1 MGARENQYRAD
12 AELQDCCHGSQGRL
26 WLGVG
31 IETRPEINIG
41 VVLSRYVAV
50 DDFQFQFDSEDCG
63 MIPEVASPSPASSTT
78 SAPPL
83 PFPDCQFEEDECG
96 WLKDP
101 VAAMK
106 WERKTKE
113 ELDNESLDGPE
124 EAGEGYFMYVGAK
137 EGAAKGTTTLATP
150 MAGAPAAGC
159 LRFQFSLAVSFLP
172 SSSMSTDS
180 NIYRSRNK
188 VGSPT

>member
-1 MGARENQYRAD
+1 
-12 AELQDCCHGSQGRL
+12 
-26 WLGVG
+26 
-31 IETRPEINIG
+31 
-41 VVLSRYVAV
+41 
-50 DDFQFQFDSEDCG
+50 
-63 MIPEVASPSPASSTT
+63 
-78 SAPPL
+78 
-83 PFPDCQFEEDECG
+83 
-96 WLKDP
+96 
-101 VAAMK
+101 MK

-172 SSSMSTDS
+172 SSSMLTDS
-180 NIYRSRNK
+180 IIYRSRNK

>member
-1 MGARENQYRAD
+1 M
-12 AELQDCCHGSQGRL
+12 
-26 WLGVG
+26 
-31 IETRPEINIG
+31 
-41 VVLSRYVAV
+41 AV
-50 DDFQFQFDSEDCG
+50 DDFQFKFDSEGCE
-63 MIPEVASPSPASSTT
+63 MIPPVASPSPASSTT
-78 SAPPL
+78 TFPSNI
-83 PFPDCQFEEDECG
+83 FPDCQFEEDECG

-124 EAGEGYFMYVGAK
+124 EAGEGYFMYVGAR

-159 LRFQFSLAVSFLP
+159 LRFQYSLAVSFLH
-172 SSSMSTDS
+172 SSSMSTD
-180 NIYRSRNK
+180 
-188 VGSPT
+188 